1 MTPPPNQLHFVLQ
14 RTFEEIFEP
23 DSVSEAPLVRF
34 SAYASRHRIFG
45 WVRLRADRLT
55 DLLNA
60 HDELLLTGVEIEDLE
75 DGTRHGSEMVHVATR
90 ELVAVHATGPRGAD
104 AFRHRTRAHAVA
116 IRAGPYLVAGHL
128 HAEPGADPLESIRRR
143 PSMVPLTDAWLEY
156 WLDGTPRRHGVG
168 TIVVNR
174 EAADSIQLV
183 TDDDLVDGLLQ
194 PSLAP
199 MTAFAASCPRPGP
212 SARQAPADNQGPS
225 A

>member
-14 RTFEEIFEP
+14 RTCEEIFEP

-34 SAYASRHRIFG
+34 SAYASSHRIFG

-60 HDELLLTGVEIEDLE
+60 HEELLLTGVEIEDLE
-75 DGTRHGSEMVHVATR
+75 DGTRQCSEMVQVATR
-90 ELVAVHATGPRGAD
+90 DLVAVHATGPRGVD
-104 AFRHRTRAHAVA
+104 ALRHRTRAHAVA
-116 IRAGPYLVAGHL
+116 IRAGSYLVAGHL
-128 HAEPGADPLESIRRR
+128 HAEPGADPLESLLHR

-156 WLDGTPRRHGVG
+156 WSDGTPRRHGVG

-174 EAADSIQLV
+174 ETVDSIQLV

-194 PSLAP
+194 PSMASMSAP
-199 MTAFAASCPRPGP
+199 AMSGPRPGQA
-212 SARQAPADNQGPS
+212 ARPASADNRGPS